1 MDNLNNNFK
10 TNIYI
15 NNQESVIKTSINIS
29 IIILLNMIH
38 PIISI
43 IIYIGLIK
51 YSIKGKVE
59 SLKALMISFTIYFLN
74 PGIFKINTSI
84 VSILRWII
92 FGVSI
97 IILFNNSKKINF
109 RKKWIFFFI
118 SWVMLTFIISILN
131 SNLPLVSIS
140 KLFMFSLGFL
150 SVNIGINET
159 IKIYNWKKWIFSYCI
174 SLQYLSLFLIV
185 LPVGYFINGSGF
197 QGIINHPNAF
207 GIIMT
212 VIISIFIYLKTQD
225 EFKCYNK
232 LLNISIIISIIM
244 ILSSKSRTSMMGTG
258 ITITI
263 FIIVWIKNFLREK
276 RISLKF
282 MVWLTFFMTTGVII
296 VVLNYGAIKSEFK
309 ELIFKGNSENI
320 LYSSANVIKK
330 QEKAIKNRPILGNGF
345 GVEWDED
352 QEKSLMFS
360 LSHTIEK
367 RNLLLALISETGII
381 GTLMFTLFLIQY
393 TGILIRNKLS
403 YRDCL
408 FVSTIMINF
417 GEMVFFSGNGIGI
430 FIWVVLAIYYNQS
443 EEILK

>member
-1 MDNLNNNFK
+1 
-10 TNIYI
+10 
-15 NNQESVIKTSINIS
+15 
-29 IIILLNMIH
+29 
-38 PIISI
+38 
-43 IIYIGLIK
+43 
-51 YSIKGKVE
+51 
-59 SLKALMISFTIYFLN
+59 
-74 PGIFKINTSI
+74 
-84 VSILRWII
+84 
-92 FGVSI
+92 
-97 IILFNNSKKINF
+97 
-109 RKKWIFFFI
+109 
-118 SWVMLTFIISILN
+118 MLTFIISILN